1 MKSSKLVIAIAIA
14 LAAVSSA
21 LANDFNQEL
30 RLGIADLNDTE
41 DNFFGI
47 GYQYYFKNVELEQNA
62 WEISPYLQRIDSINL
77 DYFKIDEVS
86 RLQISG
92 EAFLQNNWVVRPRF
106 SRIAD
111 DDESNTRVGT
121 DIGQFIQD
129 NWEVGVGVDY
139 FKSDSRFDFDEND
152 DFSFSVYTRYTRY
165 TTLQRNNT
173 IFKPG
178 WDLEL
183 QGTIIGEDSSFV
195 ASAAYYFSP
204 KFSLYG
210 GVTKIDRER
219 RSSTTAL
226 NLGTNYWFNRSFS
239 INFGLGVDAGGE
251 GLRSLDLLA
260 SYRF

>member
-1 MKSSKLVIAIAIA
+1 MKSSKLVIALAIA
-14 LAAVSSA
+14 LAAVPSA
-21 LANDFNQEL
+21 QSNDFNQEL

-47 GYQYYFKNVELEQNA
+47 GYQYYFGNVELEQNA

-92 EAFLQNNWVVRPRF
+92 EVFLQNNWVIRPRY

-152 DFSFSVYTRYTRY
+152 DFSFSVYTRYT
-165 TTLQRNNT
+165 TLQRNNT

-210 GVTKIDRER
+210 GVTQIERER

-226 NLGTNYWFNRSFS
+226 NLGSNYWFNRSFS